1 MNATHQTSGRVGG
14 RGTLLSRT
22 SGQIEGME
30 QKVRETAQRLGL
42 EPAYLPRNIAII
54 MDGNGRWAQRQG
66 LPRYEGHSEGA
77 RTAERIAQCCVDF
90 GMQSLTLYSFSM
102 ENWKRPKAEV
112 NALMHLYA
120 QYLVGIRP
128 NLMKNNVRL
137 VHLGRMAGLPQ
148 TVSSALVE
156 TMELTRGNTGM
167 VLALALNY
175 SGRAEIVDAAQAIAR
190 ACQEG
195 RLQVEDI
202 NEDCISRHLYTA
214 GLPDPDLLIRTASE
228 LRVSNF
234 LLWQISYSEFYVT
247 ETLWPDFT
255 SESLERA
262 IWAYVHRD
270 RRFGA
275 IDPGPPPHRPAQAF
289 GSQES

>member
-1 MNATHQTSGRVGG
+1 M
-14 RGTLLSRT
+14 LMSR
-22 SGQIEGME
+22 SSAQIDHME
-30 QKVRETAQRLGL
+30 QKVHQTAQRLGL
-42 EPAYLPRNIAII
+42 QVEQLPRNIAII

-90 GMQSLTLYSFSM
+90 GLRSLTRYSFSM
-102 ENWKRPKAEV
+102 ENWKRPKTEV

-120 QYLVGIRP
+120 EYLVGIRP
-128 NLMKNNVRL
+128 SLMKNNVSL
-137 VHLGRMAGLPQ
+137 IHLGRMEGLPQ
-148 TVSSALVE
+148 TVSEALVE
-156 TMELTRGNTGM
+156 TMRLTQSNTGM

-175 SGRAEIVDAAQAIAR
+175 SGRAEIVDATRAIAR
-190 ACQEG
+190 ACKEG
-195 RLQVEDI
+195 RLQPEDI

-214 GLPDPDLLIRTASE
+214 GVPDPDLLIRTASE

-247 ETLWPDFT
+247 DTLWPDFT
-255 SESLERA
+255 SASLEEA
-262 IWAYVHRD
+262 IAAYVHRD

-275 IDPGPPPHRPAQAF
+275 IDAGVRPPQRTASAR
-289 GSQES
+289 ES